1 MDRTAIYETGG
12 ETEREHHFPY
22 SKRNSRAG
30 ILPHDAISPVRL
42 TYQGRVRQPGAALHF
57 LQGGRAMEMDNFS
70 KRADQSAEQPKV
82 VYIGGCKV
90 TVRYSGQK
98 NPSAVKRIKDTLIA
112 GATAGKS

>member
-42 TYQGRVRQPGAALHF
+42 TYQGRVRQPGKAAVQQFRRQTLHRLRRRLYL
-57 LQGGRAMEMDNFS
+57 LQVPAAVVGLRRF
-70 KRADQSAEQPKV
+70 RKV
-82 VYIGGCKV
+82 
-90 TVRYSGQK
+90 R
-98 NPSAVKRIKDTLIA
+98 
-112 GATAGKS
+112 